1 MFRRI
6 YNWYR
11 ALKPSILTTLENI
24 LAVGQYIKHRV
35 VTGPNG
41 SVPRC
46 LSENENMSTQ
56 KLVRVFTGAFFI
68 TARRKDN
75 ANSYQWLNGKT
86 MWCVHITGYYSAAQ
100 RHGVQIQA
108 SSWMSL
114 AHTMLSERRQTR
126 IVTQC
131 MISFTCHVRRGTS
144 PEPERQSL
152 IARPWEKQWAGRD

>member
-1 MFRRI
+1 MIQGIKTF
-6 YNWYR
+6 N
-11 ALKPSILTTLENI
+11 TNNLENI
-24 LAVGQYIKHRV
+24 LAVGQYIKHTV

-56 KLVRVFTGAFFI
+56 KLVRVFTGALFI

-86 MWCVHITGYYSAAQ
+86 MWCVHIMGYYSAAQ

-108 SSWMSL
+108 LLWMSL

-131 MISFTCHVRRGTS
+131 MIPFTCHVRRGTS
-144 PEPERQSL
+144 PELERQSL
-152 IARPWEKQWAGRD
+152 IARPWEKQ